1 MENSRNGSPIRQR
14 GEPFLFFMTTAQ
26 GTCARRSQQT
36 FPNLAA
42 GRMRPPRADWKTV
55 TVVFQALPHRNPT
68 KNSSF
73 TALCCIFAL
82 SKEEHT
88 PIMGSWS
95 ETQEKKK
102 EGKEKEKMSRE
113 TLGKYFYDLSKL
125 SFTALVLSMSASL
138 ITDYLNTNYWVLFT
152 FGVFSSTIFAYNG
165 YKIMNK

>member
-1 MENSRNGSPIRQR
+1 
-14 GEPFLFFMTTAQ
+14 MTTAQ
-26 GTCARRSQQT
+26 GTGVRRTQQT

-42 GRMRPPRADWKTV
+42 GRMRPPRAGGKTV

-152 FGVFSSTIFAYNG
+152 FGVFSSTIFAYIG